1 MGRRERGREVG
12 GGERLGRREGE
23 RWGGGRWGGEQE
35 REGEVGKRDIT

>member
-1 MGRRERGREVG
+1 MGGRDR

-23 RWGGGRWGGEQE
+23 RWGGEQE